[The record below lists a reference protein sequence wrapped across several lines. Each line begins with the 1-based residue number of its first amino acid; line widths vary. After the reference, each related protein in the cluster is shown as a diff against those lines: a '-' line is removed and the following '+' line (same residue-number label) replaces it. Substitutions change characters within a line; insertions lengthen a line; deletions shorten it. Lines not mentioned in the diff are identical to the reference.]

1 MADDKLIYAI
11 EERIGQPDLFTGRK
25 EELSYFERWADEI
38 PMKLSR
44 STALLSRRKKEKQRL
59 WKDFTISYTQKMGH

>member
-1 MADDKLIYAI
+1 MADNKLIYAI

-44 STALLSRRKKEKQRL
+44 STALLSRRKKGKQHL
-59 WKDFTISYTQKMGH
+59 LKDFIISYIQKTVL